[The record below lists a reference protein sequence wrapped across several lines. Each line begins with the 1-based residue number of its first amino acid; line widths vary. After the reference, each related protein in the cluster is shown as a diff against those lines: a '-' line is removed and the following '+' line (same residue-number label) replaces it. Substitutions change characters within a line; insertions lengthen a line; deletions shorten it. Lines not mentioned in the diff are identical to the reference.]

1 MRKLSFYPRLAAR
14 SMKSNRRFYL
24 PYILTVIG
32 TAAAFYIMA
41 AIVSDP
47 GSKELA
53 SGTANG
59 QVYVSMFMTLG
70 MFVLGLFSC
79 IFLLYTNSF
88 LMKRR
93 QKELGLYSVLGMSK
107 TNIAGIMVFE
117 ALYIAVIG
125 IGGGLAVGILLTK
138 LVSLALFKLMRLPV
152 PFGFTVQP
160 IAIIIVVLFFAALIF
175 LTLLANL
182 AKVGRSRPV
191 ELLRGGNMGEKEPKA
206 SWFLTLVGIIFLGA
220 GYVVAMLVDNPGMAV
235 AVYFLAVF
243 AVIIGT
249 YCLFT
254 SISIAVL
261 KALRRN
267 KRYYYKAKHFIS
279 VSGMLYRMKR
289 NAVGLANICIL
300 CTMVMVMISGTLSL
314 YLGSEEQ
321 VNTFCPADVVVEA
334 TYYASSN
341 EDHVYNEETGEET
354 IEYHTPFDAA
364 AMSAWFEDYFAQHE
378 LTPSSAKAV
387 EYYYTS
393 LYISGDSWD
402 GSAPGEGLEQ
412 LENGV
417 YSVVTM
423 VTTAGS
429 FAVITG
435 QPAPEL
441 GEGEALAYFPPSVN
455 AADGL
460 SIQNKDGSFT
470 QLDIVG
476 QTGLTESQVALN
488 AAPLAYGYESS
499 MVLVVPDTQALLGFV
514 QSQENGQYHW
524 RGQYDFDASDEAV
537 SAMVD
542 DYWAA
547 SSAGTGADAGYYD
560 MLGID
565 LRSEAE
571 QEVYGLSGGFLFLGV
586 FLGVVFM
593 MATVLIIYYKQVSEG
608 YEDNARFD
616 IMRKVGLS
624 EREARRAIRSQILTV
639 FFMPILVAAVHIAF
653 DFNLVVQLL
662 RLFSLTNLR
671 LTALCTLGTLLVFCA
686 VYAVVY
692 ALTAR
697 SYYKIVRP
705 NGGNV
710 R

>member
-1 MRKLSFYPRLAAR
+1 
-14 SMKSNRRFYL
+14 MKSNRRFYL

-53 SGTANG
+53 AGTSNG
-59 QVYVSMFMTLG
+59 PMYVSMFMTLG

-117 ALYIAVIG
+117 ALYIALIG

-138 LVSLALFKLMRLPV
+138 LVSLALFRLMRLPV
-152 PFGFTVQP
+152 PFGFSVQP
-160 IAIIIVVLFFAALIF
+160 IAIIIVVLFFAGLIL

-191 ELLRGGNMGEKEPKA
+191 ELLRGGNVGEKEPKA
-206 SWFLTLVGIIFLGA
+206 NWFLTIVGVLFLGA
-220 GYVVAMLVDNPGMAV
+220 GYAVAMLVDNPGMAV

-254 SISIAVL
+254 SVSIAVL

-300 CTMVMVMISGTLSL
+300 CTMVMVMVSGTLSL

-321 VNTFCPADVVVEA
+321 VNVYCPADVVVET
-334 TYYASSN
+334 TYYASST

-354 IEYHTPFDAA
+354 IEYHTPYDAA
-364 AMSAWFEDYFAQHE
+364 AMDAWFEDYFAAHK

-387 EYYYTS
+387 EYYTFTAVDSEDHVS
-393 LYISGDSWD
+393 LVTAVTAETY
-402 GSAPGEGLEQ
+402 AQLTGE
-412 LENGV
+412 
-417 YSVVTM
+417 
-423 VTTAGS
+423 A
-429 FAVITG
+429 
-435 QPAPEL
+435 APEL
-441 GEGEALAYFPPSVN
+441 APGEALAHVPSGYKFG
-455 AADGL
+455 DGLNFLDKDGNTL
-460 SIQNKDGSFT
+460 SIQFVGEA
-470 QLDIVG
+470 QLSSAQVELNTAILSQSEDDDI
-476 QTGLTESQVALN
+476 
-488 AAPLAYGYESS
+488 
-499 MVLVVPDTQALLGFV
+499 VLVVPDTAALLELVAG
-514 QSQENGQYHW
+514 QENGSYVW

-547 SSAGTGADAGYYD
+547 SREGGGVDAGYYD
-560 MLGID
+560 VLRID
-565 LRSEAE
+565 LRSETE
-571 QEVYGLSGGFLFLGV
+571 RDVYGLSGGFLFLGV
-586 FLGVVFM
+586 FLGIVFL

-608 YEDNARFD
+608 YEDNARFE

-639 FFMPILVAAVHIAF
+639 FFMPILVAAIHIAF
-653 DFNLVVQLL
+653 DFNLVVLLL
-662 RLFSLTNLR
+662 RLFSLTNVK

-705 NGGNV
+705 NSGNV

>member
-1 MRKLSFYPRLAAR
+1 
-14 SMKSNRRFYL
+14 MKSNRRFYV
-24 PYILTVIG
+24 PYLLTVIG

-47 GSKELA
+47 GTDALA
-53 SGTANG
+53 AGTTNG
-59 QVYVSMFMTLG
+59 PVYVSMFMTLG

-117 ALYIAVIG
+117 SLYIGLIG
-125 IGGGLAVGILLTK
+125 IGGGLAVGILLHK
-138 LVSLALFKLMRLPV
+138 LVSLLLFRLMRLPV
-152 PFGFTVQP
+152 PFGFSVQP
-160 IAIIIVVLFFAALIF
+160 IAILIVVLFFAGLIL
-175 LTLLANL
+175 LTLITNL
-182 AKVGRSRPV
+182 ARVGLSKPI
-191 ELLRGGNMGEKEPKA
+191 ELLRGGNVGEKEPKA
-206 SWFLTLVGIIFLGA
+206 SWFLTTVGILTLGA
-220 GYVVAMLVDNPGMAV
+220 GYVVATLVDNPGMAV

-254 SISIAVL
+254 SVSIAVL

-300 CTMVMVMISGTLSL
+300 CTMVMVMVSGTLSL
-314 YLGSEEQ
+314 YLGSAEQ
-321 VNTFCPADVVVEA
+321 VNAYCPADVVVET

-354 IEYHTPFDAA
+354 IEHHTPYDAA
-364 AMSAWFEDYFAQHE
+364 AMDAWFEDYFAGHR
-378 LTPSSAKAV
+378 LTPSSATAV
-387 EYYYTS
+387 EYYEFTAEVPAGG
-393 LYISGDSWD
+393 IRRVMAV
-402 GSAPGEGLEQ
+402 SAETYAQLTGEP
-412 LENGV
+412 V
-417 YSVVTM
+417 
-423 VTTAGS
+423 
-429 FAVITG
+429 
-435 QPAPEL
+435 PEL
-441 GEGEALAYFPPSVN
+441 AAGEALAHVPS
-455 AADGL
+455 GY
-460 SIQNKDGSFT
+460 G
-470 QLDIVG
+470 QLDALSFLDRDGGTVSIG
-476 QTGLTESQVALN
+476 FAGEAKLTAVQVVLN
-488 AAPLAYGYESS
+488 RVAVNWSEEDDEI
-499 MVLVVPDTQALLGFV
+499 VLVVPDRAALLELVAG
-514 QSQENGQYHW
+514 QENGSYVW
-524 RGQYDFDASDEAV
+524 RGQYDFEASDEALA
-537 SAMVD
+537 AMVD
-542 DYWAA
+542 DYFAA
-547 SSAGTGADAGYYD
+547 SREDEGADAGYYD
-560 MLGID
+560 VLRID
-565 LRSEAE
+565 LRSVAE

-586 FLGVVFM
+586 FLGIVFL

-624 EREARRAIRSQILTV
+624 EREARRAIRSQMLTV

-662 RLFSLTNLR
+662 RLFSLTNMR

-705 NGGNV
+705 NSDNA

>member
-1 MRKLSFYPRLAAR
+1 MRKLSFYPKLAAR
-14 SMKSNRRFYL
+14 SMKSNRRFYV

-47 GSKELA
+47 GTDQLA
-53 SGTANG
+53 AGTANG
-59 QVYVSMFMTLG
+59 PVYVSMFMTLG
-70 MFVLGLFSC
+70 MFVLGLFSF

-117 ALYIAVIG
+117 SLYIAVIG
-125 IGGGLAVGILLTK
+125 IAGGLAVGILLTK

-191 ELLRGGNMGEKEPKA
+191 ELLRGGNVGEKEPKA

-314 YLGSEEQ
+314 YLGSAEQ
-321 VNTFCPADVVVEA
+321 VNAYCPADVVVEA
-334 TYYASSN
+334 TYYSSSN
-341 EDHVYNEETGEET
+341 EDHVYNDETGEET

-364 AMSAWFEDYFAQHE
+364 AMDAWFEDYFAAHK
-378 LTPSSAKAV
+378 LTPSSAKSV
-387 EYYYTS
+387 EYYSFTAVDAAEHVS
-393 LYISGDSWD
+393 LVTAVTAETY
-402 GSAPGEGLEQ
+402 AQLTGE
-412 LENGV
+412 
-417 YSVVTM
+417 
-423 VTTAGS
+423 
-429 FAVITG
+429 
-435 QPAPEL
+435 PAPEL
-441 GEGEALAYFPPSVN
+441 AAGQALAHVPAGYELGDSLSFMDKDGGTVSIGLVGEAKLT
-455 AADGL
+455 AAQ
-460 SIQNKDGSFT
+460 I
-470 QLDIVG
+470 
-476 QTGLTESQVALN
+476 ALN
-488 AAPLAYGYESS
+488 MVAVNWSEEDKDI
-499 MVLVVPDTQALLGFV
+499 VLVVPDRAALLELVAG
-514 QSQENGQYHW
+514 QENGSYIW

-547 SSAGTGADAGYYD
+547 SREGTGADAGYYD
-560 MLGID
+560 SLGID
-565 LRSEAE
+565 LRSAAE

-705 NGGNV
+705 NSESA

>member
-1 MRKLSFYPRLAAR
+1 MRKLSFYPKLAAR
-14 SMKSNRRFYL
+14 SMKSNRRFYV

-53 SGTANG
+53 AGTANG

-70 MFVLGLFSC
+70 MVVLGLFSF

-117 ALYIAVIG
+117 SLYIAVIG
-125 IGGGLAVGILLTK
+125 IAGGLAVGILLTK

-191 ELLRGGNMGEKEPKA
+191 ELLRGGNVGEKEPKA
-206 SWFLTLVGIIFLGA
+206 SWFLTLVGILFLGA

-314 YLGSEEQ
+314 YLGSAEQ
-321 VNTFCPADVVVEA
+321 VNAYCPADVVVEA
-334 TYYASSN
+334 QYYSSSN
-341 EDHVYNEETGEET
+341 EDHVYNDETGEET
-354 IEYHTPFDAA
+354 IEHHTPFDAA
-364 AMSAWFEDYFAQHE
+364 AMDAWFEDYFAAHK
-378 LTPSSAKAV
+378 LTPSSAKSV
-387 EYYYTS
+387 EYYSFTAVDAAEHVS
-393 LYISGDSWD
+393 LVTAVTAETY
-402 GSAPGEGLEQ
+402 AQLTGE
-412 LENGV
+412 
-417 YSVVTM
+417 
-423 VTTAGS
+423 
-429 FAVITG
+429 
-435 QPAPEL
+435 PAPEL
-441 GEGEALAYFPPSVN
+441 AAGQALAHVPSGYELGDSLSFMDKDGGTVSIKLVGEAKLT
-455 AADGL
+455 AAQ
-460 SIQNKDGSFT
+460 I
-470 QLDIVG
+470 
-476 QTGLTESQVALN
+476 ALN
-488 AAPLAYGYESS
+488 MVAVNWSEEDKDI
-499 MVLVVPDTQALLGFV
+499 VLVVPDRAALLELVAG
-514 QSQENGQYHW
+514 QENGQYHW

-547 SSAGTGADAGYYD
+547 SRESGGADAGYYD
-560 MLGID
+560 SLGID
-565 LRSEAE
+565 LRSVVE

-705 NGGNV
+705 NSESA

>member
-1 MRKLSFYPRLAAR
+1 
-14 SMKSNRRFYL
+14 MKSNRRFYL

-53 SGTANG
+53 AGTSNG
-59 QVYVSMFMTLG
+59 PMYVSMFMTLG

-117 ALYIAVIG
+117 ALYIAIIG
-125 IGGGLAVGILLTK
+125 IGGGIAVGILLTK
-138 LVSLALFKLMRLPV
+138 LVSLALFRLMRLPV
-152 PFGFTVQP
+152 PFGFSVQP
-160 IAIIIVVLFFAALIF
+160 IAIIIVVLFFAGLIL

-191 ELLRGGNMGEKEPKA
+191 ELLRGGNVGEKEPKA
-206 SWFLTLVGIIFLGA
+206 NWFLTIVGVLFLGA
-220 GYVVAMLVDNPGMAV
+220 GYAAAMLVDNPGMAV

-254 SISIAVL
+254 SVSIAVL

-300 CTMVMVMISGTLSL
+300 CTMVMVMVSGTLSL

-321 VNTFCPADVVVEA
+321 VNVYCPADVVVEA

-354 IEYHTPFDAA
+354 IEYHTPYDAA
-364 AMSAWFEDYFAQHE
+364 AMDAWFEDYFAGHK
-378 LTPSSAKAV
+378 LTPSAAKAV
-387 EYYYTS
+387 EYYTFTAVDSEDHVS
-393 LYISGDSWD
+393 LVTAVTAETY
-402 GSAPGEGLEQ
+402 AQLTGE
-412 LENGV
+412 
-417 YSVVTM
+417 
-423 VTTAGS
+423 A
-429 FAVITG
+429 
-435 QPAPEL
+435 APEL
-441 GEGEALAYFPPSVN
+441 APGEALAHVPSGYKFG
-455 AADGL
+455 DGLNFLDKGGNTL
-460 SIQNKDGSFT
+460 SIQFVGEA
-470 QLDIVG
+470 QLSSAQVELNTAILSQSEDDDI
-476 QTGLTESQVALN
+476 
-488 AAPLAYGYESS
+488 
-499 MVLVVPDTQALLGFV
+499 VLVVPDTAALLELVAG
-514 QSQENGQYHW
+514 QENGSYIW

-547 SSAGTGADAGYYD
+547 SREGGGVDAGYYD
-560 MLGID
+560 VLRID
-565 LRSEAE
+565 LRSETE
-571 QEVYGLSGGFLFLGV
+571 RDVYGLSGGFLFLGV
-586 FLGVVFM
+586 FLGIVFL

-653 DFNLVVQLL
+653 DFKLVVLLL
-662 RLFSLTNLR
+662 RLFSLTNMG

-697 SYYKIVRP
+697 SYYRIVRP
-705 NGGNV
+705 NGENA

>member
-1 MRKLSFYPRLAAR
+1 MHKAVSSVRKLSFYPKLAAR

-47 GSKELA
+47 GTDQLA
-53 SGTANG
+53 AGTSNG
-59 QVYVSMFMTLG
+59 PMYVSMFMTLG
-70 MFVLGLFSC
+70 MVVLGLFSC

-117 ALYIAVIG
+117 SLYIAIIG
-125 IGGGLAVGILLTK
+125 IGGGIAVGILLTK
-138 LVSLALFKLMRLPV
+138 LVSLALFRLMRLPV
-152 PFGFTVQP
+152 PFGFSVQP
-160 IAIIIVVLFFAALIF
+160 IAIIMVVLFFAALIF
-175 LTLLANL
+175 LTLLTNL

-191 ELLRGGNMGEKEPKA
+191 ELLRGGNVGEKEPKA
-206 SWFLTLVGIIFLGA
+206 NWFLTIVGILFLGA
-220 GYVVAMLVDNPGMAV
+220 GYVVATLVNNAGMAV
-235 AVYFLAVF
+235 AVYFLAVI

-254 SISIAVL
+254 SVSIAVL
-261 KALRRN
+261 KALRSN

-314 YLGSEEQ
+314 YLGSAEQ
-321 VNTFCPADVVVEA
+321 VNAYCPADVVVET

-354 IEYHTPFDAA
+354 IEYHMPYDAA
-364 AMSAWFEDYFAQHE
+364 AMNAWFEDYFAQHE
-378 LTPSSAKAV
+378 LAPSSAKAV
-387 EYYYTS
+387 EYFSFTAVDAEDHVS
-393 LYISGDSWD
+393 LVTAV
-402 GSAPGEGLEQ
+402 SAETYAQLTGEP
-412 LENGV
+412 V
-417 YSVVTM
+417 
-423 VTTAGS
+423 
-429 FAVITG
+429 
-435 QPAPEL
+435 PEL
-441 GEGEALAYFPPSVN
+441 APGEALAHVPSN
-455 AADGL
+455 CELGDSFSFL
-460 SIQNKDGSFT
+460 NKDGGTVSIGLVGEAKLT
-470 QLDIVG
+470 AAQIVLNMVAINWSEEDNDI
-476 QTGLTESQVALN
+476 
-488 AAPLAYGYESS
+488 
-499 MVLVVPDTQALLGFV
+499 VLVVPDTAALLELIAG
-514 QSQENGQYHW
+514 QENGSYVW
-524 RGQYDFDASDEAV
+524 RGQFDFEASDEAL

-542 DYWAA
+542 DYWDA
-547 SSAGTGADAGYYD
+547 SSAGTGVDAGYYD
-560 MLGID
+560 MLRIN
-565 LRSEAE
+565 LRSETE

-586 FLGVVFM
+586 FLGIVFM

-608 YEDNARFD
+608 YEDNARFE

-662 RLFSLTNLR
+662 RLFSLTNVK
-671 LTALCTLGTLLVFCA
+671 LTALCTLGTLLVFCV

-705 NGGNV
+705 NSDNA

>member
-1 MRKLSFYPRLAAR
+1 
-14 SMKSNRRFYL
+14 MKSNRRFYL

-53 SGTANG
+53 AGTSNG
-59 QVYVSMFMTLG
+59 PMYVSMFMTLG

-117 ALYIAVIG
+117 ALYIALIG
-125 IGGGLAVGILLTK
+125 IGGGIAVGILLTK
-138 LVSLALFKLMRLPV
+138 LVSLALFRLMRLPV
-152 PFGFTVQP
+152 PFGFSVQP
-160 IAIIIVVLFFAALIF
+160 IAIIIVVLFFAGLIL

-191 ELLRGGNMGEKEPKA
+191 ELLRGGNVGEKEPKA
-206 SWFLTLVGIIFLGA
+206 NWFLTIVGVLFLGA
-220 GYVVAMLVDNPGMAV
+220 GYAVAMLVDNPGMAV

-254 SISIAVL
+254 SVSIAVL

-267 KRYYYKAKHFIS
+267 KRYYYKSNHFIS

-300 CTMVMVMISGTLSL
+300 CTMVMVMVSGTLSL

-321 VNTFCPADVVVEA
+321 VNTFCPADVVVET
-334 TYYASSN
+334 TYYASST

-354 IEYHTPFDAA
+354 IEYHTPYDAA
-364 AMSAWFEDYFAQHE
+364 AMDAWFEDYFAGHK
-378 LTPSSAKAV
+378 LTPSAAKAV
-387 EYYYTS
+387 EYYSFTAVDSEDHVS
-393 LYISGDSWD
+393 LVTAVTAETY
-402 GSAPGEGLEQ
+402 AQLTGE
-412 LENGV
+412 
-417 YSVVTM
+417 
-423 VTTAGS
+423 A
-429 FAVITG
+429 
-435 QPAPEL
+435 APEL
-441 GEGEALAYFPPSVN
+441 APGEALAHVPSGYKFG
-455 AADGL
+455 DGLNFLDKDGNTL
-460 SIQNKDGSFT
+460 SIQFVGEA
-470 QLDIVG
+470 QLSSAQVELNTAILSQSEDDDI
-476 QTGLTESQVALN
+476 
-488 AAPLAYGYESS
+488 
-499 MVLVVPDTQALLGFV
+499 VLVVPDTAALLELVAG
-514 QSQENGQYHW
+514 QENGSYVW
-524 RGQYDFDASDEAV
+524 RGQYDFDASDEALA
-537 SAMVD
+537 AMVD
-542 DYWAA
+542 DYFAA
-547 SSAGTGADAGYYD
+547 SSEGDGVDAGYYD
-560 MLGID
+560 VLRID
-565 LRSEAE
+565 LRSETE
-571 QEVYGLSGGFLFLGV
+571 RDVYGLSGGFLFLGV
-586 FLGVVFM
+586 FLGIVFL

-608 YEDNARFD
+608 YEDNARFE

-639 FFMPILVAAVHIAF
+639 FFMPILVAAIHIAF
-653 DFNLVVQLL
+653 DFNLVVLLL
-662 RLFSLTNLR
+662 RLFSLTNVK

-705 NGGNV
+705 NSGNV

>member
-1 MRKLSFYPRLAAR
+1 MRKLSFYPKLAAR
-14 SMKSNRRFYL
+14 SMKSNRRFYV
-24 PYILTVIG
+24 PYLLTVIG

-41 AIVSDP
+41 AIVFDP
-47 GSKELA
+47 GTDALA
-53 SGTANG
+53 AGTTNG
-59 QVYVSMFMTLG
+59 PVYVSMFMTLG

-117 ALYIAVIG
+117 SLYIGLIG
-125 IGGGLAVGILLTK
+125 IGGGLAVGILLHK
-138 LVSLALFKLMRLPV
+138 LVSLLLFRLMRLPV
-152 PFGFTVQP
+152 PFGFSVQP
-160 IAIIIVVLFFAALIF
+160 IAILIVVLFFAGLIL
-175 LTLLANL
+175 LTLITNL
-182 AKVGRSRPV
+182 ARVGLSKPI
-191 ELLRGGNMGEKEPKA
+191 ELLRGGNVGEKEPKA
-206 SWFLTLVGIIFLGA
+206 SWFLTTVGILTLGA
-220 GYVVAMLVDNPGMAV
+220 GYVVATLVDNPGMAV

-254 SISIAVL
+254 SVSIAVL

-300 CTMVMVMISGTLSL
+300 CTMVMVMVSGTLSL
-314 YLGSEEQ
+314 YLGSAEQ
-321 VNTFCPADVVVEA
+321 VNAYCPADVVVET

-341 EDHVYNEETGEET
+341 EDHVYNDETGEET
-354 IEYHTPFDAA
+354 IEHHTPYDAA
-364 AMSAWFEDYFAQHE
+364 AMDAWFEDYFAGHR
-378 LTPSSAKAV
+378 LTPSSASAV
-387 EYYYTS
+387 EYYEFTAEVPAGG
-393 LYISGDSWD
+393 IRRVMAV
-402 GSAPGEGLEQ
+402 SAETYAQLTGEP
-412 LENGV
+412 V
-417 YSVVTM
+417 
-423 VTTAGS
+423 
-429 FAVITG
+429 
-435 QPAPEL
+435 PEL
-441 GEGEALAYFPPSVN
+441 AAGEALAHVPS
-455 AADGL
+455 GY
-460 SIQNKDGSFT
+460 G
-470 QLDIVG
+470 QLDALSFLDRDGGTVSIG
-476 QTGLTESQVALN
+476 FAGEAKLTAVQVVLN
-488 AAPLAYGYESS
+488 RVAVNWSEEDDEI
-499 MVLVVPDTQALLGFV
+499 VLVVPDRAALLELVAG
-514 QSQENGQYHW
+514 QENGSYVW
-524 RGQYDFDASDEAV
+524 RGQYDFEASDEALA
-537 SAMVD
+537 AMVD
-542 DYWAA
+542 DYFAA
-547 SSAGTGADAGYYD
+547 SREDEGADAGYYD
-560 MLGID
+560 VLRID
-565 LRSEAE
+565 LRSVAE

-586 FLGVVFM
+586 FLGIVFL

-662 RLFSLTNLR
+662 RLFSLTNMR

-686 VYAVVY
+686 VYAIVY

-705 NGGNV
+705 NSDNA

>member
-1 MRKLSFYPRLAAR
+1 
-14 SMKSNRRFYL
+14 MKSNRRFYL

-53 SGTANG
+53 AGTSNG
-59 QVYVSMFMTLG
+59 PMYVSMFMTLG

-117 ALYIAVIG
+117 ALYIALIG

-138 LVSLALFKLMRLPV
+138 LVSLALFRLMRLPV
-152 PFGFTVQP
+152 PFGFSVQP
-160 IAIIIVVLFFAALIF
+160 IAIIIVVLFFAGLIL

-191 ELLRGGNMGEKEPKA
+191 ELLRGGNVGEKEPKA
-206 SWFLTLVGIIFLGA
+206 NWFLTIVGVLFLGA
-220 GYVVAMLVDNPGMAV
+220 GYAVAMLVDNPGMAV

-254 SISIAVL
+254 SVSIAVL

-300 CTMVMVMISGTLSL
+300 CTMVMVMVSGTLSL

-321 VNTFCPADVVVEA
+321 VNVYCPADVVVET
-334 TYYASSN
+334 TYYASST

-354 IEYHTPFDAA
+354 IEYHTPYDAA
-364 AMSAWFEDYFAQHE
+364 AMDAWFEDYFAGHK
-378 LTPSSAKAV
+378 LTPSAAKAV
-387 EYYYTS
+387 EYYSFTAVDSEDHVS
-393 LYISGDSWD
+393 LVTAVTAETY
-402 GSAPGEGLEQ
+402 AQLTGE
-412 LENGV
+412 
-417 YSVVTM
+417 
-423 VTTAGS
+423 A
-429 FAVITG
+429 
-435 QPAPEL
+435 APEL
-441 GEGEALAYFPPSVN
+441 APGEALAHVPSGYKFG
-455 AADGL
+455 DGLNFLDKDGNTL
-460 SIQNKDGSFT
+460 SIQFVGEA
-470 QLDIVG
+470 QLSSAQVELNTAILSQSEDDDI
-476 QTGLTESQVALN
+476 
-488 AAPLAYGYESS
+488 
-499 MVLVVPDTQALLGFV
+499 VLVVPDTAALLELVAG
-514 QSQENGQYHW
+514 QENGSYVW
-524 RGQYDFDASDEAV
+524 RGQYDFDASDEALA
-537 SAMVD
+537 AMVD
-542 DYWAA
+542 DYFAA
-547 SSAGTGADAGYYD
+547 SSEGDGVDAGYYD
-560 MLGID
+560 MLRID

-586 FLGVVFM
+586 FLGIVFL

-639 FFMPILVAAVHIAF
+639 FFMPILVAAIHIAF
-653 DFNLVVQLL
+653 DFNLVVLLL
-662 RLFSLTNLR
+662 RLFSLTNVK

-705 NGGNV
+705 NSGNV